1 MARGAF
7 TSQPI
12 ALDMVHDGCVFRESD
27 KNQLLYSQPLLS
39 VGGALAAHLIE
50 MLADL
55 IPQVWFQVIHEQE

>member
-12 ALDMVHDGCVFRESD
+12 DFDMVHDGRVFRESD
-27 KNQLLYSQPLLS
+27 KNQRLYSQPLLS
-39 VGGALAAHLIE
+39 VGGALAAYLIE

-55 IPQVWFQVIHEQE
+55 IPQIWFQVVHEQK